1 MRAVFAAQTNRE
13 DPLAGL
19 EIGDR
24 PEPDPPGGWTT
35 VAVRK
40 VEIANT
46 AEFKRIVRGFLLMS
60 KVLDTPS
67 RADITTAAAPP

>member
-1 MRAVFAAQTNRE
+1 MTQIATRKLAEKPAATTAKG
-13 DPLAGL
+13 DPKA
-19 EIGDR
+19 R
-24 PEPDPPGGWTT
+24 RTT

-40 VEIANT
+40 VEVANT
-46 AEFKRIVRGFLLMS
+46 AKFKRIVRGFLLMR